1 MSGELLAQSAGIKL
15 TQVPYKGQPDA
26 MNDLLSGRVT
36 MMPLTAA
43 LAVPHI
49 KAGKLR
55 PLAVTTATRSTALP
69 DLPTVAEA
77 ANLAGYEVGTWFGLV
92 APAKVPEAITKKL
105 AADIA
110 QILTMPDV
118 KAKFD
123 TLGMELAPQSPA
135 QFDAFIAKEAAKV
148 EQGHQAGRHRAAV
161 MASIRTPICAQ
172 LGIRHPIFGFSH
184 SVDVAVAIARAGGFP
199 VLGLAR
205 EMPHEIP
212 EILAHVEER
221 MGTMPYGI
229 DLMLPSNVPK
239 EARIDGLRAALPAG
253 HVEFVDGLRR
263 RFAVEP
269 PVKPSFF
276 TTQVR
281 SEALFEAQIDAV
293 LSSNARGVA
302 TAIGLRADLIERAK
316 ARGKL
321 TFSLVGS
328 VRHAQKALAMGVGVL
343 VAQGY
348 DAGGHT
354 GPVGTLSLLP
364 QIITVAGTAPVLA
377 AGGIATGAQVL
388 GTIAMGAQG
397 AWLGTLWMAARENH
411 TPPAL
416 LRRLIEST
424 SEDTLITRAHSGK
437 PCRVVRSDWIDAW
450 NEPGA
455 PEPLGMPLQQ
465 VLTGDVFASI
475 HEHDNP
481 RLIYEAAGQSVFAI
495 ERETT
500 VADQVERLVDD
511 MDAACA
517 RLRTMADAATLP
529 EPVHAAA

>member
-1 MSGELLAQSAGIKL
+1 
-15 TQVPYKGQPDA
+15 
-26 MNDLLSGRVT
+26 
-36 MMPLTAA
+36 
-43 LAVPHI
+43 
-49 KAGKLR
+49 
-55 PLAVTTATRSTALP
+55 
-69 DLPTVAEA
+69 
-77 ANLAGYEVGTWFGLV
+77 
-92 APAKVPEAITKKL
+92 
-105 AADIA
+105 
-110 QILTMPDV
+110 
-118 KAKFD
+118 
-123 TLGMELAPQSPA
+123 
-135 QFDAFIAKEAAKV
+135 
-148 EQGHQAGRHRAAV
+148 
-161 MASIRTPICAQ
+161 MASVRTPICDR

-212 EILAHVEER
+212 EILAQVEER
-221 MGTMPYGI
+221 MQDMPYGI
-229 DLMLPSNVPK
+229 DLMLPSKVPQAASL
-239 EARIDGLRAALPAG
+239 EAMQAALPPA
-253 HVEFVDGLRR
+253 HVAFVEGLRQ
-263 RFAVEP
+263 RFDVRP

-281 SEALFEAQIDAV
+281 SEALFDAQIEAV
-293 LSSNARGVA
+293 LASNARGIA

-316 ARGKL
+316 ASGKL

-328 VRHAQKALAMGVGVL
+328 VRHAQKALAMGVEVL

-354 GPVGTLSLLP
+354 GPVGTLSLVP
-364 QIITVAGTAPVLA
+364 QVVAIAGDNPVLA

-416 LRRLIEST
+416 LARLIASG
-424 SEDTLITRAHSGK
+424 SEDTLITNAHSGK

-450 NEPGA
+450 AETGVPA
-455 PEPLGMPLQQ
+455 PLGMPMQQ
-465 VLTGDVFASI
+465 ALTGDVFASI
-475 HEHDNP
+475 HEHNNA

-500 VADQVERLVDD
+500 VAEQFERLISDLDDAWLRMQNFANEAKHDVDTK
-511 MDAACA
+511 A
-517 RLRTMADAATLP
+517 
-529 EPVHAAA
+529 